1 MSRDPLKAG
10 LFKLVGKLPYMDVI
24 AIAQGDAKREQ
35 LFNQWIKSVIYYMTV
50 HVYDLKLI
58 VTRFKNLRERQF
70 IKNFNF
76 LLIQNAKIK
85 Y

>member
-1 MSRDPLKAG
+1 
-10 LFKLVGKLPYMDVI
+10 MDVI

-35 LFNQWIKSVIYYMTV
+35 LFNQWIKNVIYYMTV
-50 HVYDLKLI
+50 IVYDLKLI

>member
-1 MSRDPLKAG
+1 
-10 LFKLVGKLPYMDVI
+10 MDVI
-24 AIAQGDAKREQ
+24 AIAQGDAKCEQ
-35 LFNQWIKSVIYYMTV
+35 LFNQWIKNVIYYMTV

-58 VTRFKNLRERQF
+58 ATRFKNLRERQF

-76 LLIQNAKIK
+76 LLKQNAQIK

>member
-1 MSRDPLKAG
+1 
-10 LFKLVGKLPYMDVI
+10 
-24 AIAQGDAKREQ
+24 
-35 LFNQWIKSVIYYMTV
+35 MTV

-58 VTRFKNLRERQF
+58 VTRFKNPRERQF

>member
-1 MSRDPLKAG
+1 
-10 LFKLVGKLPYMDVI
+10 MDVI